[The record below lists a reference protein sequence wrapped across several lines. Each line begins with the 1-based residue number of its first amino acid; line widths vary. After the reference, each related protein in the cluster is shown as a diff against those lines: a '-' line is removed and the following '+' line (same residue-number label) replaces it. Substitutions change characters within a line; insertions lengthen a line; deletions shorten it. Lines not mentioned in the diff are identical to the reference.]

1 MDVAALLAA
10 AKTSG
15 PTGSGSVEAL
25 CAAAKSAQGRGCEE
39 ALLKAARAGDVEQ
52 LKLVI
57 DSNKGLNLNC
67 RGSWDGQTALGW
79 AVEKGHMEVVQRLLA
94 AGADVN
100 AKDSNSWTPLMV
112 AVSKNRHKLARS
124 LISSGA
130 DLAPKLRGRLVDWT
144 AHALDADMRAILSS
158 KDAGAPSGLHG
169 ADVPMSMKRN
179 SPDSPPSSRT
189 RAARQKRVGHA
200 SA

>member
-25 CAAAKSAQGRGCEE
+25 FAAAKSAQGRGCEE
-39 ALLKAARAGDVEQ
+39 ALLKAARAGDLEQ

-79 AVEKGHMEVVQRLLA
+79 P
-94 AGADVN
+94 D
-100 AKDSNSWTPLMV
+100 TPRGR
-112 AVSKNRHKLARS
+112 SCKLPGQPDMLEGS
-124 LISSGA
+124 LIGDPMQIKRPSRHQRNDCNRRSVSCRQLSTRTNVFRGTF
-130 DLAPKLRGRLVDWT
+130 APRT
-144 AHALDADMRAILSS
+144 EMAHI
-158 KDAGAPSGLHG
+158 P
-169 ADVPMSMKRN
+169 
-179 SPDSPPSSRT
+179 
-189 RAARQKRVGHA
+189 
-200 SA
+200 